1 MLCKLVGHKPPVY
14 AKPGWFSPGE
24 QYGKVV
30 LDGQDG
36 LRRTHAKVQAECAR
50 CGKNFT
56 VARIHVP
63 RGV

>member
-14 AKPGWFSPGE
+14 AKKGWFSPGE

-30 LDGQDG
+30 LTGQDG
-36 LRRTHAKVQAECAR
+36 IGRTHARVTAECAR
-50 CGKNFT
+50 CGSNFT
-56 VARIHVP
+56 VALIHVP